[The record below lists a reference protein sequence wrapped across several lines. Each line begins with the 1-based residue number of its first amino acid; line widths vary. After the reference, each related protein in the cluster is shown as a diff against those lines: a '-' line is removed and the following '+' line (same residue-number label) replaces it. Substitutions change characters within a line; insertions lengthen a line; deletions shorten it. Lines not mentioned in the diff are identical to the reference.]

1 LNGLITVLVVVEPF
15 NSIIIKNTLIN
26 LLLIDGFELI
36 NVESFHIKDLVG
48 ILHNLQSTNWEYVY
62 FPKVSVGVAFDLYPS
77 FGIIIQFMTVLSLL
91 GCKFNNLYIIDLLNS
106 MVEFCNEC
114 EINSDEEDFI
124 DTTFE
129 DILIKNTEEDIFNKI
144 QKKVLMKK
152 SDAEL
157 KLYLTR
163 VINWNTYEDLTTMAL
178 CVEAKAHLNSKFVWL
193 VRMREHFTH
202 LIKRFKKACY

>member
-1 LNGLITVLVVVEPF
+1 
-15 NSIIIKNTLIN
+15 
-26 LLLIDGFELI
+26 
-36 NVESFHIKDLVG
+36 
-48 ILHNLQSTNWEYVY
+48 
-62 FPKVSVGVAFDLYPS
+62 VGVAFDLYPS

-129 DILIKNTEEDIFNKI
+129 DIFNKNTEEDIFNKI
-144 QKKVLMKK
+144 QKKVLLMKK
-152 SDAEL
+152 ILSDAEL
-157 KLYLTR
+157 KLYLR
-163 VINWNTYEDLTTMAL
+163 VIPNWNTYEDLTTMAL

-202 LIKRFKKACY
+202 LIKRFKKDAIEEGRLDYFNTKKTP

>member
-15 NSIIIKNTLIN
+15 NSVIIKNTLIN

-48 ILHNLQSTNWEYVY
+48 ILHNLQSTNWEYVKY
-62 FPKVSVGVAFDLYPS
+62 FPKVGVAFDLYPS

-114 EINSDEEDFI
+114 EINSDDEEDFI

-129 DILIKNTEEDIFNKI
+129 DIF
-144 QKKVLMKK
+144 
-152 SDAEL
+152 
-157 KLYLTR
+157 
-163 VINWNTYEDLTTMAL
+163 
-178 CVEAKAHLNSKFVWL
+178 
-193 VRMREHFTH
+193 
-202 LIKRFKKACY
+202 